1 MNSAPTT
8 LTTVT
13 PSSRTLSSA
22 ALFIFLAVATVVA
35 VGLIDAWLSY
45 RHASTF
51 LINIQR
57 QHADSVAHRIY
68 ELIRDIETQL
78 ETLKRSPW
86 DAATI
91 DEWQLNSAS
100 VLQRIPAITEF
111 ARIDEAGRERAHISR
126 VALDV
131 IDSNTDFSRDPT
143 FERALASKRY
153 YGPVYFRQQSEPYMT
168 LAVAGARREHGVVV
182 AEMNLKFIG
191 DAISRLTVGMP
202 GTAFVVDSEGRLIA
216 HTDLSLV
223 LRNIDL
229 SHLPYV
235 RSALTSPAGPTRH
248 GNFAL
253 NLSGRPVLSGHVSM
267 PALSWVLFVELP
279 ISEFLTAL
287 CNSVL
292 RTVLLIFAALGIAI
306 LCCGLRARPRP
317 EPRGC

>member
-8 LTTVT
+8 LTTAT
-13 PSSRTLSSA
+13 PRIFSSA
-22 ALFIFLAVATVVA
+22 ALFVFLAAVTVVA
-35 VGLIDAWLSY
+35 VGLVDAWLSY
-45 RHASTF
+45 RHVSAL

-57 QHADSVAHRIY
+57 QHADSAAHRIY
-68 ELIRDIETQL
+68 DLIRDIETQL

-86 DAATI
+86 DTTSI
-91 DEWQLNSAS
+91 DDWQLKSAS
-100 VLQRIPAITEF
+100 LLQRLPAITEF
-111 ARIDEAGRERAHISR
+111 ARIDETGRERAHISR

-131 IDSNTDFSRDPT
+131 IDSNTDFSRDPKVVQ
-143 FERALASKRY
+143 ALASKRY

-191 DAISRLTVGMP
+191 DAISRLTAGMP

-223 LRNIDL
+223 LRNVDL

-235 RSALTSPAGPTRH
+235 RSAIASPAGPTRH
-248 GNFAL
+248 GTFAM
-253 NLSGRPVLSGHVSM
+253 NLSGRPVLSGHISM

-287 CNSVL
+287 YNSVL
-292 RTVLLIFAALGIAI
+292 RTVLLIFSALGIAV
-306 LCCGLRARPRP
+306 LCCGLRARPRA
-317 EPRGC
+317 EPRDC

>member
-8 LTTVT
+8 LTTDT
-13 PSSRTLSSA
+13 PGSRIFSSA
-22 ALFIFLAVATVVA
+22 ALFMCLAVVTIVA
-35 VGLIDAWLSY
+35 VGLLDAWLSY
-45 RHASTF
+45 RHVSTL

-68 ELIRDIETQL
+68 ELVRDIEAQL

-86 DAATI
+86 DATLI
-91 DEWQLNSAS
+91 DDWQLSSAS
-100 VLQRIPAITEF
+100 LLQRIPAITEF

-131 IDSNTDFSRDPT
+131 IDRNTDFSRNPK
-143 FERALASKRY
+143 FVQALTSKRY

-168 LAVAGARREHGVVV
+168 LAVAGARREHGVVI
-182 AEMNLKFIG
+182 AEMNLRFIG
-191 DAISRLTVGMP
+191 DAVSKLTVGMP

-223 LRNIDL
+223 LRNIEL

-248 GNFAL
+248 GTFAM
-253 NLSGRPVLSGHVSM
+253 NLSGRPVLAGHVSM

-279 ISEFLTAL
+279 ISEFLTSL

-292 RTVLLIFAALGIAI
+292 RTVLLIFAALGIVI
-306 LCCGLRARPRP
+306 LSCGLRARR
-317 EPRGC
+317 RSGSHGC